1 MKIAIYARF
10 STTLQNDES
19 TEDQARVCREYAQ
32 REGWEVVSI
41 YEDKGISGGD
51 TDRPAYQQMLTAARA
66 GKFEIILCEDVS
78 RLWRKESEQ
87 SRCVEELRYLNKHI
101 IGVNDGIDTRR
112 EGFEY
117 LLAIKGVQNAAYR
130 KEIGKRTHRG
140 LAGRALQGKSAGGR
154 AYGYQSI
161 YKEVVVNG
169 RKHDEPAGRKQV
181 PEQVKI
187 VRQIFEWYA
196 DGHSARWIAD
206 ELNREGVPSPGATWK
221 RNPDGKRSD
230 GKWLASAIHGD
241 PRKGV
246 GILNNELYIGRQV
259 WNRSRWVAV
268 PDEIRAKRDTHGK
281 KERVERNEAE
291 WIRTEVPELRI
302 IEQPLW
308 DRVKARQAEVH
319 TASKAIRAALHK
331 NARTGAGPKYLFSGL
346 LKCSEC
352 GANFVVVSAY
362 QYGCSSNVNG
372 GKHACANTLRVSRAL
387 VEQKLL
393 AGIKRDL
400 FHPAAIAEFK
410 REVSRTLTEHKRKQ
424 KPDLAAVRR
433 KLGEV
438 EKQIGRMVA
447 AIKAGAF
454 SEQLK
459 GELDN
464 AEAERK
470 QLQAALNVD
479 TRELDKV
486 ADMLPR
492 ALDNYREL
500 VEDLG
505 AATQREV
512 ARART
517 QIKHMLGGEVRLTPA
532 EDRSCLIAEMA
543 GDYAGLLRLAG
554 GKAGAGLSKINVVA
568 GERFQ
573 NKKHSLDHRVWKRY
587 RVA

>member
-10 STTLQNDES
+10 STTLQSDES
-19 TEDQARVCREYAQ
+19 TEDQARICREYAR
-32 REGWEVVSI
+32 REGWEVVSTF
-41 YEDKGISGGD
+41 EDKGISGGD
-51 TDRPAYQQMLTAARA
+51 TDRPGYQQMLAAARA

-87 SRCVEELRYLNKHI
+87 SRCVEELRYLKKHI

-117 LLAIKGVQNAAYR
+117 LLAIKGVQNAGYR

-140 LAGRALQGKSAGGR
+140 LAGLALQGKSAGGR

-161 YKEVVVNG
+161 YETVTDEKTG
-169 RKHDEPAGRKQV
+169 RKHDEPAGRKIM
-181 PEQVKI
+181 PERAKT

-206 ELNREGVPSPGATWK
+206 ELNRKGVPSPGATWK

-246 GILNNELYIGRQV
+246 GILNNELYVGRQV

-268 PDEIRAKRDTHGK
+268 PDEIRAARGTHGK
-281 KERVERNEAE
+281 KEREERPIGEQITA
-291 WIRTEVPELRI
+291 EVPELRI
-302 IEQPLW
+302 IEQALW
-308 DRVKARQAEVH
+308 DRVKARQTEVH
-319 TASKAIRAALHK
+319 TASKTIREALHK

-400 FHPAAIAEFK
+400 FHPAAVAEFK
-410 REVSRTLTEHKRKQ
+410 REVTRALTEHKRKQ

-433 KLGEV
+433 KLAEV
-438 EKQIGRMVA
+438 EKQIGHIIA

-459 GELDN
+459 GELDG

-479 TRELDKV
+479 TREVDKV

-505 AATQREV
+505 DATQREV

-532 EDRSCLIAEMA
+532 EDRTHLVAEMA

-568 GERFQ
+568 GVGFEPTTFG
-573 NKKHSLDHRVWKRY
+573 L
-587 RVA
+587 

>member
-19 TEDQARVCREYAQ
+19 TEDQARICREYAQ
-32 REGWEVVSI
+32 REGWEVVSTF
-41 YEDKGISGGD
+41 EDKGISGGD
-51 TDRPAYQQMLTAARA
+51 TDRPGYQKMLTAARA

-87 SRCVEELRYLNKHI
+87 SRCVEELRYLKKHI

-117 LLAIKGVQNAAYR
+117 LLAIKGVQNAGYR

-169 RKHDEPAGRKQV
+169 RKHDEPAGRKRV
-181 PEQVKI
+181 PEQEKI

-206 ELNREGVPSPGATWK
+206 ELNRKGVPSPGATWN
-221 RNPDGKRSD
+221 RSPDGKRSD

-268 PDEIRAKRDTHGK
+268 PDEIRAEREKERGRKCGK
-281 KERVERNEAE
+281 KEREERPVDEQ
-291 WIRTEVPELRI
+291 IMCEVPELRI
-302 IEQPLW
+302 IEQALW

-319 TASKAIRAALHK
+319 IASKAIRAALHK

-387 VEQKLL
+387 VERELL

-410 REVSRTLTEHKRKQ
+410 REVSRALTEQKRKQ
-424 KPDLAAVRR
+424 KPDLGATRR

-438 EKQIGRMVA
+438 EKQIERMVA

-454 SEQLK
+454 SEALK
-459 GELDN
+459 AELDK

-517 QIKHMLGGEVRLTPA
+517 QIKHMLGGEVRLVPA
-532 EDRSCLIAEMA
+532 EDRSHLVAEMA

-554 GKAGAGLSKINVVA
+554 GKAAAGLSKINMVA
-568 GERFQ
+568 G
-573 NKKHSLDHRVWKRY
+573 
-587 RVA
+587 A